1 MALLALIVLNGV
13 MSLADILSQGLMQL
27 AVPNEFRGRAMGSW
41 VLATGFGP
49 IGSLQIGG
57 LASLA
62 GVTLALS
69 VNGVG
74 LVLLALG
81 IAIFAPRIRRM

>member
-1 MALLALIVLNGV
+1 
-13 MSLADILSQGLMQL
+13 MQL
-27 AVPNEFRGRAMGSW
+27 AVSNEFRGRAMGSW

-62 GVTLALS
+62 GITVALS
-69 VNGVG
+69 ANGVG
-74 LVLLALG
+74 LVFLALG
-81 IAIFAPRIRRM
+81 VAFFARRIRRM